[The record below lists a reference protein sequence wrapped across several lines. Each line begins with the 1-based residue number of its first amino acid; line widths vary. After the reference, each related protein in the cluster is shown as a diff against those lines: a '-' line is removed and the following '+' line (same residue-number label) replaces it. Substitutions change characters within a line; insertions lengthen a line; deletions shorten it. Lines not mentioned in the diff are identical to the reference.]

1 MVDFRR
7 WVSYIYRYENGI
19 KGQNAGFARITKR
32 AEQVRFD
39 VCLSEAS
46 KERKIAFFGVYP
58 TKDGPDAILL
68 HEGVGWETGEEI
80 KFDFDCRDFYTLN
93 TTWEELQGIVIVAG
107 GKRGDCYASC
117 FVQDVMAKS
126 AIQAVFHRADRLS
139 QPAFSKIE
147 TETDSEARDDSETEA
162 DFGMERAGTREEM
175 IGEETTDKKE
185 ADEEEKGVE
194 TPDEETMGGKGAD
207 EKEKGVKMPDEET
220 IGGKETDEDKK
231 DLGTSDEGMTK
242 EEKSGKEKTGMEG
255 HDEKKIDEEETVSE
269 PEEKDEMPQF
279 IERAKRPFVCL
290 KKRYPFEDAEFECSV
305 QLEPQDIGMLPRCMW
320 KFAGNS
326 FLLHGFYTYHHL
338 LLTRKRE
345 KEGYSEY
352 LMIPGQFGQREERM
366 AQMYGFS
373 QFKCQKRKMLEEGD
387 FGYWFLKV
395 PSECPYEKKPEGG
408 KNQGVW

>member
-1 MVDFRR
+1 MGDFRR
-7 WVSYIYRYENGI
+7 WVSYIYRYENGV

-68 HEGVGWETGEEI
+68 HEAAGWESGEEI
-80 KFDFDCRDFYTLN
+80 KFDFDCRGFYSLN
-93 TTWEELQGIVIVAG
+93 TTWDELLGIVIVAG

-117 FVQDVMAKS
+117 FVQDVMEKP
-126 AIQAVFHRADRLS
+126 AIQAVFTRADRLLKPVS
-139 QPAFSKIE
+139 HYKTGTEPE
-147 TETDSEARDDSETEA
+147 TGTGSEIKD
-162 DFGMERAGTREEM
+162 DFGMEGGKT
-175 IGEETTDKKE
+175 GEETTDEEMKDEEEKGGKTTDEEVKDEEEKGEKTTDEEVKDEEEKGEETTDGKE
-185 ADEEEKGVE
+185 ADEEEKSVE
-194 TPDEETMGGKGAD
+194 AT
-207 EKEKGVKMPDEET
+207 
-220 IGGKETDEDKK
+220 
-231 DLGTSDEGMTK
+231 
-242 EEKSGKEKTGMEG
+242 
-255 HDEKKIDEEETVSE
+255 DEEEADE
-269 PEEKDEMPQF
+269 EEKEQF
-279 IERAKRPFVCL
+279 VERARRPFVCL

-352 LMIPGQFGQREERM
+352 LMIPGQYGQREERM

-373 QFKCQKRKMLEEGD
+373 RFKCRKRKMLEEGD

-395 PSECPYEKKPEGG
+395 PAECPYEKSPKPEDFRESD
-408 KNQGVW
+408 NPR